1 MNVLLIQ
8 GSPRGRRANTGSILA
23 FLATELAIGGAQSE
37 TYAVSARGPG
47 PDDLD
52 GLHAQLAAADAVV
65 LAAPVYL
72 DTVPAATQRLFE
84 SLSARGPGPA
94 PPLYGIA
101 HSGYFEPVHK
111 LCELRTMRLFCEAM
125 GWSWRGGVGF
135 GGTSPIEGRPLEDLG
150 GLTRRLRAGLQAVAA
165 DIAAG
170 RPLSQ
175 KTVALC
181 SRPPLP
187 LPTRPVVWLTN
198 RQGRKERRKVDA
210 FARPYDRRP

>member
-8 GSPRGRRANTGSILA
+8 GSPRGRRANTASILA
-23 FLATELAIGGAQSE
+23 FLAAELAAGGARSE

-47 PDDLD
+47 PEDLD
-52 GLHAQLAAADAVV
+52 RLPAQLAAADAVV

-84 SLSARGPGPA
+84 SLSAHGPGPA
-94 PPLYGIA
+94 LPLYGIA

-111 LCELRTMRLFCEAM
+111 LCELRTMRLFCEAVS
-125 GWSWRGGVGF
+125 WSWRGGVGF
-135 GGTSPIEGRPLEDLG
+135 GGTSPIEGRPLAELG
-150 GLTRRLRAGLQAVAA
+150 SLTRRLRAGLHAVAA

-170 RPLSQ
+170 RPLSE

-198 RQGRKERRKVDA
+198 RQGRTERREVDA